1 MIQKV
6 KIATIKSNT
15 HNPRVIKDYK
25 YKKLVKSIQSFPEM
39 LQLRPIVVNKDMVV
53 LGGNMRLK
61 ACEEAGL
68 KEVPIIKADNLTEAK
83 QKEFVIKDNL
93 NYGEWDWDMLANEFD
108 LMDLDTYGLD
118 LNPTLFNNEDEDSI
132 DGVTD
137 DKFNDYTIYFTNEQE
152 LDIWYAF
159 MKKIRNNFSEH
170 DNVSARILRYI
181 AEVYEDNNM
190 TDSKRILKLIEFD
203 VDGDS

>member
-15 HNPRVIKDYK
+15 QNPRVIKDYK